1 MKKRCYLPLIV
12 LLILSLNSCALLKG
26 KVGVSDDGL
35 IFNDQTYSISS
46 EEFWEYNFYVYEG
59 ELISVQHNGAL
70 ISYYKVENPDFGTAL
85 RVTHPIWDKVVKTTY
100 IFEKNIN
107 MPNIRTLSVDEIV
120 LIESAYSNNDVYKE
134 NHSSVLSSE
143 WSYVVDK
150 KDWNPNN
157 EHLNMTQIVE
167 FENQFTFENIDY
179 KMYRKSVAFIPKD
192 YTSFYSGIYEMI
204 EYEKELYISIEEHS
218 VFYKINQEYQQI
230 LNH

>member
-1 MKKRCYLPLIV
+1 MKKRCYLPLII
-12 LLILSLNSCALLKG
+12 LLIFSLNSCALLKG
-26 KVGVSDDGL
+26 KVEVSDDGL

-46 EEFWEYNFYVYEG
+46 EEFSEYNFYVYEG

-70 ISYYKVENPDFGTAL
+70 VSYYKVENPDFGTAL
-85 RVTHPIWDKVVKTTY
+85 RVTHPILDKVVKTTY
-100 IFEKNIN
+100 IFEENVNI
-107 MPNIRTLSVDEIV
+107 PKIRTLSVDEIV
-120 LIESAYSNNDVYKE
+120 LIESAYSDNDVYKE

-157 EHLNMTQIVE
+157 ENVNMAQIVD
-167 FENQFTFENIDY
+167 FENKFSFENIDY

-192 YTSFYSGIYEMI
+192 YMSFYSGIYTLI
-204 EYEKELYISIEEHS
+204 EYEKELYISIEDPF
-218 VFYKINQEYQQI
+218 VFYKVNQEYQQI